1 MSDETLE
8 KKDKFKILVSRIKEN
23 SRKIILGFL
32 IIIVI
37 FFVLAILENKKK
49 RKDVL
54 ISEEFNSAK
63 ILIKNEKRQEG
74 LIILERI
81 VDKKNKVYSPLS
93 LYLIIDF
100 QLEKDKEKI
109 IKMFDK
115 IISIKKIDEENIK
128 LIKIKKALFLSENY
142 SEQEMLDILNP
153 IINSD
158 SVWRSYAI
166 NLLID
171 YFTNKG
177 SFTKA
182 EQYKNLI
189 NKKDNK

>member
-8 KKDKFKILVSRIKEN
+8 KKDKFKILVSKIKEN

-32 IIIVI
+32 IILVI
-37 FFVLAILENKKK
+37 FFSLAILENKKK
-49 RKDVL
+49 KKDVL

>member
-37 FFVLAILENKKK
+37 FFILAILENKKK

>member
-8 KKDKFKILVSRIKEN
+8 KKDKFKILVSKIKEN

-32 IIIVI
+32 IILVI
-37 FFVLAILENKKK
+37 FFCLAILENKKK
-49 RKDVL
+49 KKDVL

>member
-37 FFVLAILENKKK
+37 FFILAILENKKK

-142 SEQEMLDILNP
+142 SDQEMLDIINP

>member
-8 KKDKFKILVSRIKEN
+8 KKDKFKILVSKIKEN

-32 IIIVI
+32 IILVI
-37 FFVLAILENKKK
+37 FFCLAILENKKK
-49 RKDVL
+49 KKDVL

-128 LIKIKKALFLSENY
+128 LIKIKKALFLKI
-142 SEQEMLDILNP
+142 IL
-153 IINSD
+153 
-158 SVWRSYAI
+158 
-166 NLLID
+166 
-171 YFTNKG
+171 K
-177 SFTKA
+177 
-182 EQYKNLI
+182 Q
-189 NKKDNK
+189 NKKIKRKNTLASHKIEYICSFFYFFL